1 MLFDICYSHSIRQV
15 IFVKKKRSQKFVLT
29 TNGDKERIWKAIE
42 GRESRAARGKARQR
56 EDREGEVMKRF
67 LDGVLKINEVMQA
80 TAGIFLTFIMLLT
93 TVDVIGRIFG
103 KPVPG
108 AVEIIAICGGVV
120 VGFTVPITSWMRGH
134 IAVDFVLNWL
144 PDKAK
149 NLVNIITRCIGI
161 GLCLLISWNST
172 KIGAEFRQ
180 GAEVSGTLQLPLYPI
195 AYALAACFF
204 VLSIVFLCDILKI
217 LGGTYE

>member
-1 MLFDICYSHSIRQV
+1 
-15 IFVKKKRSQKFVLT
+15 
-29 TNGDKERIWKAIE
+29 
-42 GRESRAARGKARQR
+42 
-56 EDREGEVMKRF
+56 MKRF
-67 LDGVLKINEVMQA
+67 LNAVLKVNEAMQYI
-80 TAGIFLTFIMLLT
+80 AGVFLTFIMLLT
-93 TVDVIGRIFG
+93 TVDVLGRLLG

-144 PDKAK
+144 PGKTKDFI
-149 NLVNIITRCIGI
+149 NIITRCVAIA
-161 GLCLLISWNST
+161 LCLLIGWNSV
-172 KIGAEFRQ
+172 KIGTEFRL

-204 VLSIVFLCDILKI
+204 VLAVVLVCDVLKI
-217 LGGTYE
+217 LRGTYE

>member
-1 MLFDICYSHSIRQV
+1 
-15 IFVKKKRSQKFVLT
+15 
-29 TNGDKERIWKAIE
+29 
-42 GRESRAARGKARQR
+42 
-56 EDREGEVMKRF
+56 MKGF
-67 LDGVLKINEVMQA
+67 LNSVLKVNEAMQ
-80 TAGIFLTFIMLLT
+80 TIAGVFLTFIMLLT
-93 TVDVIGRIFG
+93 TVDVIGRLFG

-144 PDKAK
+144 PGKAK
-149 NLVNIITRCIGI
+149 NLVNIITRCVAIC
-161 GLCLLISWNST
+161 LCLLISWNSV
-172 KIGAEFRQ
+172 KIGTEFRL

-204 VLSIVFLCDILKI
+204 VLSAVFVCDILKVFE
-217 LGGTYE
+217 GTYE